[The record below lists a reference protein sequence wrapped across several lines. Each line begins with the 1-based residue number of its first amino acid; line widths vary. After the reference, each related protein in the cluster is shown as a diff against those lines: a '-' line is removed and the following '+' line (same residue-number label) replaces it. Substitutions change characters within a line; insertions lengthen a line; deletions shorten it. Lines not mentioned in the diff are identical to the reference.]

1 MYNILSPDILYINSN
16 SVRWTIQYMLMEDRL
31 I

>member
-1 MYNILSPDILYINSN
+1 MYNILSPEILYINSN
-16 SVRWTIQYMLMEDRL
+16 SVRWTIYAGLMEDTL